1 MINEDLAPTLHRA
14 SGIITTMPIFPK
26 DIKGVNGM
34 KAESQSDTNSQTALL
49 SALSNP
55 DFYPHPVGTI
65 QVEETHISR
74 VFLTGDFVYK
84 MKKPVDFGF
93 LDYTTLGKRHHYC
106 KQEVLLNNRLSANVY
121 LEVVSITEEPGGYA
135 LNGLGK
141 PVEYVVKM
149 RQLPKEKT
157 MLRLLRRGEF
167 TLNMLRD
174 LVQVLVRFY
183 EKTDRGPEI
192 DAMGSRELIWVNI
205 EEDFVQTS
213 PFVPTILDREKFSD
227 LHLRVRTFLN
237 SQAEI
242 FDRRIK
248 SGCIRDCH
256 GDLRLGHIYF
266 TDSISI
272 IDCIEFN
279 ERFRYG
285 DLASDLAFLGMDLD
299 YNGFAHIGQKLFAE
313 YAQSADDPEIFLI
326 LDFYKCYRAHVRCK
340 VECLRYGTG
349 GLPGPEAASVKAR
362 ARSYFELAW
371 RYADTFSRQTIWIVC
386 GLSGSGKSTIAAE
399 LARLMNL
406 KFIRS
411 DVTRKRLFGLSPEQE
426 VVKPFGESIYS
437 PAASDKTYEHLL
449 LEARKEMSRGRSV
462 ILDATFGRIRYRVLA
477 RRLAEEL
484 EANVIFIEC
493 RCGLPVLRQRLSERQ
508 EQKSISDAR
517 LEHLDAQSQAFEPLE
532 EMWDGIHLPMDTE
545 QPFHQCV
552 HQILSKGYWLRSQQ
566 GDARSRGQG
575 PASSWQ

>member
-1 MINEDLAPTLHRA
+1 MEA
-14 SGIITTMPIFPK
+14 K
-26 DIKGVNGM
+26 
-34 KAESQSDTNSQTALL
+34 SQSDTNRQTGIF

-93 LDYTTLGKRHHYC
+93 LDYTTLEKRHHYC

-121 LEVVSITEEPGGYA
+121 LDVVSITEEPAGYA

-141 PVEYVVKM
+141 PVEYAVKM
-149 RQLPKEKT
+149 RQLPKERT
-157 MLRLLRRGEF
+157 MLQLLRRGELS
-167 TLNMLRD
+167 LNMLRN
-174 LVQVLVRFY
+174 LVQILVRFY
-183 EKTDRGPEI
+183 EKTDKGPEI

-213 PFVPTILDREKFSD
+213 PFVSTILDREKFSD

-285 DLASDLAFLGMDLD
+285 DLASDLAFLTMDLD
-299 YNGFAHIGQKLFAE
+299 YNGFGDIGQKVLAE

-326 LDFYKCYRAHVRCK
+326 VDFYKCYRAHVRCK
-340 VECLRYGTG
+340 VECLRYGAG
-349 GLPGPEAASVKAR
+349 ELSPADRALAKAR
-362 ARSYFELAW
+362 AQSYFGLAW
-371 RYADTFSRQTIWIVC
+371 RYADTFRRQTIWIVC

-399 LARLMNL
+399 LGRLMNL
-406 KFIRS
+406 KCIRS
-411 DVTRKRLFGLSPEQE
+411 DATRKRLFGLSPEKE
-426 VVKPFGESIYS
+426 VVKPFGESIYT
-437 PAASDKTYEHLL
+437 PAASDMTYEQLL
-449 LEARKEMSRGRSV
+449 IEARKELSRGRSV
-462 ILDATFGRIRYRVLA
+462 ILDATFGRLRHRALA
-477 RRLAEEL
+477 RGLAEEM
-484 EANVIFIEC
+484 EAKVIFVEC
-493 RCGLPVLRQRLSERQ
+493 RCGQGVLRQRLTVRE

-517 LEHLDAQSQAFEPLE
+517 LEHLDAQIQAFEPLDE
-532 EMWDGIHLPMDTE
+532 LWDGIHLQIDTE
-545 QPFHQCV
+545 LPLPQCV
-552 HQILSKGYWLRSQQ
+552 IQIISKGYWLRSRQ
-566 GDARSRGQG
+566 GDGARKEGLPS
-575 PASSWQ
+575 

>member
-1 MINEDLAPTLHRA
+1 MLQRA
-14 SGIITTMPIFPK
+14 SGIITVMPIFLK
-26 DIKGVNGM
+26 GIKGVNGM
-34 KAESQSDTNSQTALL
+34 KAKSQSDTIRQTAIL

-93 LDYTTLGKRHHYC
+93 LDYTTLEKRHHYC
-106 KQEVLLNNRLSANVY
+106 KQEVLLNNRLSVDVY
-121 LEVVSITEEPGGYA
+121 LDVVSITEEPTGYA

-141 PVEYVVKM
+141 PVEYAVKM
-149 RQLPKEKT
+149 RQLPKERT
-157 MLRLLRRGEF
+157 MLHLLRLGELS
-167 TLNMLRD
+167 LNMLRD
-174 LVQVLVRFY
+174 LVQILVRFY
-183 EKTDRGPEI
+183 EKTDKGPEI

-213 PFVPTILDREKFSD
+213 PFVSTILDREKFSD

-248 SGCIRDCH
+248 SGYIRDCH

-279 ERFRYG
+279 KRFRYG

-299 YNGFAHIGQKLFAE
+299 YNGFAHIGQELFAE
-313 YAQSADDPEIFLI
+313 YAQSADDSDIFLI

-349 GLPGPEAASVKAR
+349 ELSGPEAASVKAR
-362 ARSYFELAW
+362 AQSYFELAW
-371 RYADTFSRQTIWIVC
+371 RYADTFSRQTLWIVC

-399 LARLMNL
+399 LGRLMNL

-426 VVKPFGESIYS
+426 VVKPFGESIYT
-437 PAASDKTYEHLL
+437 PAASDKTYEQLL
-449 LEARKEMSRGRSV
+449 LEARKEMSRSRSV
-462 ILDATFGRIRYRVLA
+462 ILDATFGRLQHRVLA
-477 RRLAEEL
+477 RRLAEEM

-493 RCGLPVLRQRLSERQ
+493 RCRLSVLRQRLSERQ
-508 EQKSISDAR
+508 ERKSISDAR
-517 LEHLDAQSQAFEPLE
+517 LEHLEAQSQAFEPLDE
-532 EMWDGIHLPMDTE
+532 LWDGIHLPINSE
-545 QPFHQCV
+545 QPLHQCV
-552 HQILSKGYWLRSQQ
+552 QQILSKGYLLRTQQ
-566 GDARSRGQG
+566 GDAARKEAGNS
-575 PASSWQ
+575 